1 MRFSQT
7 LTLALTLACGAA
19 IGADYGPYPM
29 TYLKG
34 DVEGIDQ
41 NAGGTVDLTNSKVL
55 TVKAH
60 DAKFELPYTAI
71 FGAERKDVVISVEK
85 EPLYKVWTL
94 PKRLGIVAPFPQQ
107 EVSFDYKDKT
117 GTLHSMTLEMEPTAA
132 DRLFL
137 RVKQASEKK
146 AATRGDWWGDS
157 VWKTH
162 RNQPDWDAQHD
173 ADDSSVA
180 AKR

>member
-1 MRFSQT
+1 MRFTQT

-19 IGADYGPYPM
+19 FAADYGPYPV
-29 TYLKG
+29 TFLKG
-34 DVEGIDQ
+34 DIEGIEQ
-41 NAGGTVDLTNSKVL
+41 NAGGTADLTNPKTL
-55 TVKAH
+55 TLKAH
-60 DAKFELPYTAI
+60 DTKFELPYSAI

-94 PKRLGIVAPFPQQ
+94 PKRLGIVAPFPLQ
-107 EVSFDYKDKT
+107 EVSFDYKDKA
-117 GTLHSMTLEMEPTAA
+117 GTLHSMTVEMEPTAA

-137 RVKQASEKK
+137 RVKQAGEKK

-162 RNQPDWDAQHD
+162 RNQTTWDAEHQP
-173 ADDSSVA
+173 DDSSVA
-180 AKR
+180 STK